1 MKSVSVVFV
10 CFVLL
15 FFAQGC
21 ISSFIDLNMEL
32 KKIDD
37 ILENWDSSK
46 IESYTNEMEKI
57 VVKHMNLLNKKNA
70 SIFN

>member
-15 FFAQGC
+15 FFAQRC
-21 ISSFIDLNMEL
+21 ISSFIEL